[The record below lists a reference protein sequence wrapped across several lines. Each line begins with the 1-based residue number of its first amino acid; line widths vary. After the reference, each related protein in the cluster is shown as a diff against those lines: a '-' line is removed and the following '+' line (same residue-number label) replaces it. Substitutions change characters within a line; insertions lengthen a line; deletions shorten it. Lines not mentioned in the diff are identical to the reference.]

1 MKHCIIRALILM
13 MLAGPCLSARTW
25 TDVRGRTVEAELLRV
40 ESGNPVVSLNGK
52 EVTLPTEKLSTADQ
66 EFVQEWLK
74 AKEAEAKEQAAQ
86 AEEKAAENAKLAAAG
101 IFSVDGT
108 KLEKCGKMT
117 VIERPYSAQALED
130 LAKRKLEQETGF
142 KIGLVLPPGFDP
154 SKPQRVYVVSTA
166 VNNPAEGARGNVGK
180 VGMYAKTCA
189 AQGWMCVAFDSNT
202 GFPGTTHAIKEGL
215 ALLTKEWPV
224 LKNSEYAFGGFSG
237 GVGACFFSCGF
248 LLAHDYRVIGA
259 FFAGKNADYTENE
272 RKNWDLTKKDF
283 HGIRVLVS
291 SGKLDKNAPPEGAE
305 GLAESLKSNGYGE
318 IRLRTHEGGHKF
330 HEPHFAEAL
339 TWFAEP
345 AAAK

>member
-1 MKHCIIRALILM
+1 MIL
-13 MLAGPCLSARTW
+13 AAPCLSARTW

-40 ESGNPVVSLNGK
+40 EAGNPVVSLKGK
-52 EVTLPTEKLSTADQ
+52 EVTLPAAKLSAADQ

-74 AKEAEAKEQAAQ
+74 TKEEEAKEQAEQ
-86 AEEKAAENAKLAAAG
+86 AAEKAAESAKLAAAG
-101 IFSVDGT
+101 IFSIDGT
-108 KLEKCGKMT
+108 KLEKSGKMT
-117 VIERPYSAQALED
+117 VIERPYSAKSLED
-130 LAKRKLEQETGF
+130 LAKRKLENETGF

-180 VGMYAKTCA
+180 VGMYSKTCA
-189 AQGWMCVAFDSNT
+189 AQGWICVAFDSNT
-202 GFPGTTHAIKEGL
+202 GFPETSCAIEEGM

-224 LKNSEYAFGGFSG
+224 LKDSEYAFGGFSG
-237 GVGACFFSCGF
+237 GVGACFYSAGF

-259 FFAGKNADYTENE
+259 FLAGKNADYSENE
-272 RKNWDLTKKDF
+272 RKKWDLSKKDF
-283 HGIRVLVS
+283 DGIRVLVS

-305 GLAESLKSNGYGE
+305 SLAESLKSNGYGE

-345 AAAK
+345 AEAK